1 MLEGFRPKL
10 TKFLEPI
17 SRRLNINPNI
27 ITIISPFIAI
37 IAAFWFANNNLNM
50 GGLFILLC
58 GFLDVVDG
66 AIARRHGR
74 SSPFG
79 AFLDSTVDRFADA
92 IIYIGIIFGGYC
104 DWFVGIL
111 AIHSA
116 ITVSYVRSRAE
127 TQGIECS
134 VGIAERAVRL
144 LILVA
149 GSLIVGFINF
159 IGLIHTEVAFTYVIY
174 LLVILSYFT
183 VCQRVYHT
191 YKELNKIDKE

>member
-1 MLEGFRPKL
+1 MLEGLRPKL
-10 TKFLEPI
+10 TNFLEPI
-17 SRRLNINPNI
+17 AKRLNINPNI
-27 ITIISPFIAI
+27 ITIISPFIAVI
-37 IAAFWFANNNLNM
+37 SAYWFANHNLIL
-50 GGLFILLC
+50 GGLFILLS

-66 AIARRHGR
+66 AVARRHGR

-79 AFLDSTVDRFADA
+79 AFLDSTMDRFADA

-104 DWFVGIL
+104 HWFVGIL

-149 GSLIVGFINF
+149 GSLIIGFVNF

-174 LLVILSYFT
+174 LLIILSYFT

-191 YKELNKIDKE
+191 YKELNKLNE